1 MAIVTV
7 DFDGTL
13 YKGDSF
19 KIMFQIAKKEYT
31 SKEWIPVI
39 GGLGKAGISGIINGK
54 NAFKKEFFKAFAKGF
69 RGKTKQEMDTF
80 FEKLVDLGKTEVH
93 TELIDRIK
101 EHQSNG
107 DTIILLSGALQPF
120 LEAFVKEVDLKNIH
134 IISTTLAY
142 YPNGVCTGELGN
154 IVNGEGKVT
163 EVKKWIMRAKKEGH
177 ISNEELNEIWAY
189 ADSETDIP
197 LFQLADYPVVVNP
210 TPAMKQVAVNN
221 AWPLF

>member
-31 SKEWIPVI
+31 SKEWIPVAA
-39 GGLGKAGISGIINGK
+39 GLGKAAISGILKGK
-54 NAFKKEFFKAFAKGF
+54 NVFKKEFFKAFAKGF

-80 FEKLVDLGKTEVH
+80 FEKLVELGKTEVH

-101 EHQSNG
+101 EHQSKG

-120 LEAFVKEVDLKNIH
+120 LEAFVKEVDLRDVH
-134 IISTTLAY
+134 IISTTLTY

-163 EVKKWIMRAKKEGH
+163 EVKRWMMWAKKEGRL
-177 ISNEELNEIWAY
+177 SQEELNEMWAY

-197 LFQLADYPVVVNP
+197 LFRLADHPVVVNP
-210 TPAMKQVAVNN
+210 KSAMKHVAIEN